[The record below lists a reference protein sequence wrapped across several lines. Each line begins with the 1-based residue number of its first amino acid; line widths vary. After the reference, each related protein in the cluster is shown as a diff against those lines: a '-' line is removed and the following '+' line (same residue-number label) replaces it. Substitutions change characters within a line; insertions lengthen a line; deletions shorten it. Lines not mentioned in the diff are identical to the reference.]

1 MDILDE
7 AGSKFLRGAAQPL
20 AKNRSRRPV
29 GDRLALGAR
38 DAVAQ
43 RDPVRPGIVNP
54 NSRQSRRRPRAA
66 PSSHSQGRDGSPMSA
81 AVVTW
86 VGVDV
91 AKASLDAAWIS
102 DGRTQHATLANDR
115 AGISSLIG
123 QLPPASEARLVV
135 EATGGYERA
144 LVTALVEAGYPTA
157 VVNPRQ
163 VRDFA
168 KAMGILAKTDRLDAA
183 VLAQFGRQ
191 VQPRL
196 LEEDPSRR
204 AELAQLVSRRR
215 QLIDLRTMESNRQE
229 QTTAR
234 VAAKS
239 IQHVLK
245 LLDKEVEQLEAA
257 IARLLESND
266 DWRDKI
272 EILSTAPGVARVT
285 SATLVAEVP
294 ELGRL
299 NRQAIAALV
308 GVAPFN
314 DDSGRH
320 RGQRRVS
327 GGRAAVRRV
336 LYMAAL
342 SARRWNPAIRGFA
355 ERLAAK
361 GKKPKVIITACMR
374 KLLVILNAMLK
385 TKTPWKNFHDSQNR
399 LAK

>member
-1 MDILDE
+1 
-7 AGSKFLRGAAQPL
+7 
-20 AKNRSRRPV
+20 
-29 GDRLALGAR
+29 
-38 DAVAQ
+38 
-43 RDPVRPGIVNP
+43 
-54 NSRQSRRRPRAA
+54 
-66 PSSHSQGRDGSPMSA
+66 MSA

-86 VGVDV
+86 IGVDV
-91 AKASLDAAWIS
+91 AKESLDVAWTS
-102 DGRTQHATLANDR
+102 GDQMRRVTAANDR
-115 AGISSLIG
+115 ASLVTLIS

-144 LVTALVEAGYPTA
+144 LVTALVEGGYRTA

-168 KAMGILAKTDRLDAA
+168 KALGILAKTDRLDAV

-191 VQPRL
+191 VEPRV
-196 LEEDPSRR
+196 LEEDPAQR
-204 AELAQLVSRRR
+204 AELMQLVSRRR
-215 QLIDLRTMESNRQE
+215 QLIDLRTMESNRLE
-229 QTTAR
+229 HATAR
-234 VAAKS
+234 AAQKS
-239 IQHVLK
+239 IRHVLK
-245 LLDKEVEQLEAA
+245 LLDKEVAQLEGE
-257 IARLLESND
+257 IARLLASDD
-266 DWRDKI
+266 DWRGKV
-272 EILSTAPGVARVT
+272 ELLSTTPGVAGVT

-320 RGQRRVS
+320 RGQRRVA
-327 GGRAAVRRV
+327 GGRASVRRV

-342 SARRWNPAIRGFA
+342 SARRCNPAIRAFA
-355 ERLAAK
+355 QRLAAQ

-385 TKTPWKNFHDSQNR
+385 RNTPWKDFH
-399 LAK
+399 AA